1 MTHTVRLRSAF
12 VLLLA
17 GLTLSAGAGA
27 SGRVPPDRVRDVGGH
42 SGKLLA
48 VIETREGLSELES
61 AGLGET
67 IREPGVHLVAWPKGW
82 PASRTAGQ
90 LCVILLTP
98 FSEKRDGRIG
108 SYLLGEWPGEAG
120 TKATPPGAARPLP
133 AGFIK
138 VTKATAPTRV
148 SASFRLAD
156 FLTNLPPDV
165 WPKYLVLDLKL
176 VDKLELVIAA
186 LNEAG
191 HPTKG
196 LHVMSGFR
204 TPLYNAKDVGPG
216 ARSAASRH
224 MYGDAA
230 DVYPDDAGK
239 GRIEDLNGDGAVD
252 LADARILADAA
263 AAVER
268 KYPDLAGGIGVYP
281 ATAAHGPVVHVDTG
295 GRPARW

>member
-1 MTHTVRLRSAF
+1 
-12 VLLLA
+12 
-17 GLTLSAGAGA
+17 
-27 SGRVPPDRVRDVGGH
+27 
-42 SGKLLA
+42 
-48 VIETREGLSELES
+48 VIETREGLSELER
-61 AGLGET
+61 AGLGAT
-67 IREPGVHLVAWPKGW
+67 IREPGVHPVAWPKGW
-82 PASRTAGQ
+82 PSSPTAGE
-90 LCVILLTP
+90 LCVVLLTP
-98 FSEKRDGRIG
+98 FPEKRDGRIG
-108 SYLLGEWPGEAG
+108 SYLLGNWPGEAG
-120 TKATPPGAARPLP
+120 VKAASPGAARPLP
-133 AGFIK
+133 RGFIK
-138 VTKATAPTRV
+138 VTKATASTRV
-148 SASFRLAD
+148 SANFRLAD

-191 HPTKG
+191 HPAKG

-216 ARSAASRH
+216 ARSAVSRH

-239 GRIEDLNGDGAVD
+239 GRIDDLNGDGVVD

-263 AAVER
+263 DAVER

-295 GRPARW
+295 GRRARW